1 MLFIINK
8 KYIEINRYD
17 FVNDKEYYSKLM
29 QLIKQNNKQNN
40 KQNSNYINGN
50 NTKINT
56 LTNINNLINYK

>member
-8 KYIEINRYD
+8 KYVAINRYD

-40 KQNSNYINGN
+40 NYINGN

-56 LTNINNLINYK
+56 LTNIDNLINCK

>member
-8 KYIEINRYD
+8 KYVEINRYD

-29 QLIKQNNKQNN
+29 QLIKQNNKQN
-40 KQNSNYINGN
+40 SNYINGN

-56 LTNINNLINYK
+56 LTNIDNLINCK

>member
-8 KYIEINRYD
+8 KYVAINRYD

-40 KQNSNYINGN
+40 NYINGN

-56 LTNINNLINYK
+56 STNIDNLINCK